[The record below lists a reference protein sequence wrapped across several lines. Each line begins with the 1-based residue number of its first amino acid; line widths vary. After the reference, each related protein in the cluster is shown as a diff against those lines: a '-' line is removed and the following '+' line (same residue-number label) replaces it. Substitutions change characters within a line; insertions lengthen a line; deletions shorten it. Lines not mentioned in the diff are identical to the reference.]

1 MQPSEEKDTSH
12 DVKATS
18 TQKHILLKLPRNV
31 TDILFIRNLGNVYWD
46 KTAFCWVIAK
56 LPVNIDKIN
65 RHFAGRISW
74 VEAPTIDRQKTVS
87 VPVEPG
93 TLQIIKYQN
102 GRIRLIFP
110 YYPALVAFIKQQ
122 PFYCWEPDNHWWTL
136 PHTEKILAKL
146 IRFCKD
152 TGWKYYYVEDI
163 RTLKRKV
170 HGGPVSMAAG
180 SQCPDAYL
188 EKLSILRYSKNTIRI
203 YRDCFTE
210 FINFLSGKK
219 LEEVKHSDILSY
231 LRYLVEERCVSTSY
245 QNQAINA
252 VKFYFEKVQGG
263 KRETY
268 FIERPRS
275 EKFLPEVLSE
285 EEVISVIG
293 TISNLKHKCM
303 IMASY
308 SAGLRVGELLNL
320 RIKDIDSKRMLIRI
334 SQGKGKRD
342 RVTLLSRKL
351 LELLR
356 NYYKQYH
363 PREWLFE
370 GIAGGRYSERS
381 IQNVLKKACR
391 KAGIR
396 KHVTMH
402 TLRHSFATHL
412 LENNTDIRYIQELLG
427 HANPKTTQI
436 YTHITTRGLDQ
447 IKSPL
452 DNLDVK

>member
-1 MQPSEEKDTSH
+1 
-12 DVKATS
+12 
-18 TQKHILLKLPRNV
+18 
-31 TDILFIRNLGNVYWD
+31 
-46 KTAFCWVIAK
+46 
-56 LPVNIDKIN
+56 
-65 RHFAGRISW
+65 
-74 VEAPTIDRQKTVS
+74 
-87 VPVEPG
+87 
-93 TLQIIKYQN
+93 
-102 GRIRLIFP
+102 
-110 YYPALVAFIKQQ
+110 
-122 PFYCWEPDNHWWTL
+122 
-136 PHTEKILAKL
+136 
-146 IRFCKD
+146 
-152 TGWKYYYVEDI
+152 
-163 RTLKRKV
+163 
-170 HGGPVSMAAG
+170 
-180 SQCPDAYL
+180 
-188 EKLSILRYSKNTIRI
+188 
-203 YRDCFTE
+203 
-210 FINFLSGKK
+210 
-219 LEEVKHSDILSY
+219 
-231 LRYLVEERCVSTSY
+231 
-245 QNQAINA
+245 
-252 VKFYFEKVQGG
+252 
-263 KRETY
+263 
-268 FIERPRS
+268 
-275 EKFLPEVLSE
+275 
-285 EEVISVIG
+285 
-293 TISNLKHKCM
+293 M